1 MVKRTFLSDLTR
13 RFSRDRRGNVG
24 IMAGFLIVP
33 LAGIVGVT
41 VDYSR
46 ASSTRQALNAAID
59 SASLMA
65 ARDAQKLSDSEL
77 KTRVDSWISDNLPER
92 VKSEFTGATL
102 TVDRVART
110 IRIEAN
116 ANVSTT
122 LSRVIGTNT
131 VAVSSNSQA
140 TWGTNKIELAL
151 ALDNTGSMAS
161 SNKMTNLKTAAKSLL
176 KIMKDAALET
186 DQIRVSIVPF
196 NTQVRI
202 SRSFKDEQWMRYGMT
217 RNITC
222 DQGMKNCKYKSPVT
236 GTTISVSDTSN
247 FTCDK
252 NGKTCVDTMT
262 KATWASM
269 SQGCVTDRD
278 KNYDTTDGG
287 GFAASAEQ
295 YPAFWCSQSSLAEVM
310 PLTSDW
316 TALEGRID
324 TMTPVGNTN
333 VTIGAIWG
341 WATLTQSAPF
351 SEAKPSTEPRLKK
364 YMILLTDG
372 DNTENRFSSSQTQID
387 PRTSLACT
395 NAKASGINLYTI
407 RVIDGDA
414 ALLKGCASDA
424 SMYYDVQ
431 NASQL
436 DPVFKAIANEI
447 SAVRLT
453 H

>member
-1 MVKRTFLSDLTR
+1 MVKRAFFSDIMR
-13 RFSRDRRGNVG
+13 RFRDDRRGNVLA
-24 IMAGFLIVP
+24 MAGFLTVP
-33 LAGIVGVT
+33 LVGIAGIT
-41 VDYSR
+41 IDYSR
-46 ASSTRQALNAAID
+46 ATNTRQALSSAID
-59 SASLMA
+59 SAALMA
-65 ARDAQKLSDSEL
+65 ARDAQKLSDSQL
-77 KTRVDSWISDNLPER
+77 RDRVDLWIRDNLPPSAKDQFE
-92 VKSEFTGATL
+92 GATL
-102 TVDRVART
+102 VIDRTART
-110 IRIEAN
+110 IKISAN
-116 ANVSTT
+116 ANVPTT
-122 LSRVIGTNT
+122 IGRVLGPTAIP
-131 VAVSSNSQA
+131 VASDSQA
-140 TWGTNKIELAL
+140 TWGTNRIELAL

-176 KIMKDAALET
+176 KIMKDAAIET

-202 SRSFKDEQWMRYGMT
+202 SRSFKDEQWIRYGMT
-217 RNITC
+217 RNVTC

-236 GTTISVSDTSN
+236 GTTINITDTSN
-247 FTCDK
+247 LTCDK
-252 NGKTCVDTMT
+252 NGKVCVDTMT
-262 KATWASM
+262 KPTWSSA
-269 SQGCVTDRD
+269 SQGCITDRD
-278 KNYDTTDGG
+278 QNYDTMDSGS
-287 GFAASAEQ
+287 FSASAQQ
-295 YPAFWCSQSSLAEVM
+295 YPAFWCSQSSLAEAM

-333 VTIGAIWG
+333 VTIGAVWG

-372 DNTENRFSSSQTQID
+372 DNTENRFSNNQNQID

-395 NAKASGINLYTI
+395 NAKAAGINLYTI

-414 ALLKGCASDA
+414 ALLRGCASDPT
-424 SMYYDVQ
+424 MYYDVQ
-431 NASQL
+431 NAAQL
-436 DPVFKAIANEI
+436 DPVFKSIANEI